1 MSSRRTD
8 RRRGRSSEE
17 PVNNQHKVTQ
27 LCAQVERSLALT
39 LAGDCQDP
47 ILNNL
52 YVYDVIPAPDASR
65 LLVRVSCRL
74 ASLDELA
81 AVYDA
86 LTRAKG
92 LMRTAIAA
100 ELNRKRTPELS
111 FVVITPEQEEE

>member
-8 RRRGRSSEE
+8 RPRGRSGERS
-17 PVNNQHKVTQ
+17 VNNQHKLEQ
-27 LCAQVERSLALT
+27 LCAQVERALVLT
-39 LAGDCQDP
+39 LAGDCQNP

-52 YVYDVIPAPDASR
+52 DVYDVTPAPDASR
-65 LLVRVSCRL
+65 LLVRVCCRF

-81 AVYDA
+81 AAYDA

-92 LMRTAIAA
+92 LMRSAVAA

-111 FVVITPEQEEE
+111 FVVIAPEQGEG